1 MASSSSHALKIYWPT
16 HLCKPK
22 LKLGY
27 LIGWHHTTFAL
38 CVAAIIHDINLK
50 DLKQLVDSFCMP
62 SENTNFN
69 LIDRVCKIKPTIL
82 GQLTTSESQYNE
94 HGLDNWLDIQ
104 LNNEYVPEPRSIVIN
119 KHTVSSYEIVFYDQ
133 PNPERLQFLALE
145 PLTLDITTLSTMMNK
160 SSKSTSPSPISI
172 SPSSTPSS
180 SSTTPSPLLNENK
193 NKNEKEQ
200 KQERLTKQNLEKLIC
215 NGKDLSSRNLTI
227 YDPTDDL
234 LLILV
239 QINSSYYLERGI
251 HLIYSKEYPHHEQNH
266 PHHHHYPIYE
276 HGDSFFYFYLFHS
289 LKKVYLFIYHYFY
302 MIFISWL
309 FQTLI
314 MTPCHCI
321 LFIIFALSEV
331 VLHILGW
338 KLPRLNVAMK
348 DISAAGQQID
358 LRLQQLYF
366 WPKQY
371 MMLRKNNRSNTAETR
386 AYYIS
391 FYNSMWLVAND
402 IIIGVALGSFLTAN
416 CEMVSNKLHEILE
429 TYTVDSLQS
438 MMLWFL
444 ETPAGLKLN
453 KELGIF
459 LSELFLWLIHLWRE
473 CMWVMQP
480 WTYHILYF
488 IGCCGIFGVSMIIS
502 LLSDLLA
509 FLTIHIY
516 CFYTVAA
523 RIFNWQLISLYAL
536 FTLFRGKKRNML
548 RQRIDNCDYDLDQLL
563 LGTCLF
569 TLLAFLFPTVLI
581 YYLTFALSRVAIIFL
596 QAIMETLLAFFNHF
610 PLFTIM
616 LRIKDPDRVPG
627 GIKFDLFQHDT
638 YLYKHH
644 WFKHTW
650 ETWKRP
656 KTRKKSVRFQ
666 LPNEMENESPT
677 GAYFHIKNTPIPFS
691 AIFFQYMLLWK
702 RLSSHYF
709 SSYVFRCFLYG
720 EPIKPVPK
728 LQYPMLPAKRS
739 SLKSVW
745 KMIKTM
751 WNK

>member
-1 MASSSSHALKIYWPT
+1 
-16 HLCKPK
+16 
-22 LKLGY
+22 
-27 LIGWHHTTFAL
+27 
-38 CVAAIIHDINLK
+38 
-50 DLKQLVDSFCMP
+50 MP
-62 SENTNFN
+62 SENTNFD
-69 LIDRVCKIKPTIL
+69 LIDRVCKIRPTIL
-82 GQLTTSESQYNE
+82 GQLVTSESQYQKN
-94 HGLDNWLDIQ
+94 DMDDWLEIQ
-104 LNNEYVPEPRSIVIN
+104 LNDAYVPEPRSIVMN
-119 KHTVSSYEIVFYDQ
+119 KQTTLSYEIVFYDQ

-145 PLTLDITTLSTMMNK
+145 PLTLDITTLSSTMM
-160 SSKSTSPSPISI
+160 
-172 SPSSTPSS
+172 
-180 SSTTPSPLLNENK
+180 TTITTHET
-193 NKNEKEQ
+193 KNEQQQ
-200 KQERLTKQNLEKLIC
+200 KQERLTKQNIEKVIH
-215 NGKDLSSRNLTI
+215 NGRELSTKPFVTYDSSDDLSF
-227 YDPTDDL
+227 
-234 LLILV
+234 ILV
-239 QINSSYYLERGI
+239 QINSSYYLERGL
-251 HLIYSKEYPHHEQNH
+251 HLIYSEKYSTFTTATSTTHSHDQQ
-266 PHHHHYPIYE
+266 HHHHQF
-276 HGDSFFYFYLFHS
+276 SFIHL
-289 LKKVYLFIYHYFY
+289 LKRLYHFMYQYVYR
-302 MIFISWL
+302 IFISWL
-309 FQTLI
+309 FQTFI
-314 MTPCHCI
+314 MNPCHCI
-321 LFIIFALSEV
+321 LFLIFSFSEAT
-331 VLHILGW
+331 LHILGW
-338 KLPRLNVAMK
+338 KLPRLNVAIK
-348 DISAAGQQID
+348 DLSAAGQQID

-416 CEMVSNKLHEILE
+416 CEMVSIKLHDILK

-444 ETPAGLKLN
+444 KTPAGLKLN
-453 KELGIF
+453 QELGTF

-473 CMWVMQP
+473 CMWIIQP
-480 WTYHILYF
+480 WTRHILYF

-502 LLSDLLA
+502 LLSDMLA
-509 FLTIHIY
+509 FLTMHIY
-516 CFYTVAA
+516 CFYMVAA

-581 YYLTFALSRVAIIFL
+581 YYLTFALGRVSIIFL

-610 PLFTIM
+610 PLFAIM

-627 GIKFDLFQHDT
+627 GLRFDLFQHDT
-638 YLYKHH
+638 YLYKYH
-644 WFKHTW
+644 WVRHTW
-650 ETWKRP
+650 ETLKKP

-666 LPNEMENESPT
+666 LPNEKKNELPK